1 MHPEKP
7 QPPPPVVV
15 DIVERALVA
24 PSAAAAT
31 TQHALLGE
39 DAPQRDGGAPH
50 PHPQSIAV
58 HYHVASP
65 HGCAAVPCQCTE
77 AIPQVHCPIQEAL
90 HRKANHTQGSNKST
104 TLVDIVVDATGN
116 HRNNQ
121 REPKP

>member
-1 MHPEKP
+1 MHPEKSL
-7 QPPPPVVV
+7 PPPHVVV

-39 DAPQRDGGAPH
+39 DAPQRDGGPPH
-50 PHPQSIAV
+50 PPPQSIAV
-58 HYHVASP
+58 HDHVASP
-65 HGCAAVPCQCTE
+65 RGCTAVPRQYTK

-90 HRKANHTQGSNKST
+90 HRKANRTQRSDKST
-104 TLVDIVVDATGN
+104 TLVVIVVDATDN